1 MCGLVMPL
9 TEHAG
14 CALPHLAVA
23 IVSWLAAEVLAG
35 CAAYATA
42 MYPQLALD
50 DFNDPIAPKPS
61 GPERSEPGLQK
72 RPKPDLRV
80 VSGENGDATGQ
91 SRASRLFDAA
101 QSQVDLRADTV
112 FQREQKPGVRCGWRA
127 AIMRAAIGLLSKIRE
142 ARAGSRARAQR
153 QGSDERLFPDIGAS
167 GLDIKSIARYGAR
180 SE

>member
-9 TEHAG
+9 AEHAG

-23 IVSWLAAEVLAG
+23 IVSWFAAEVLAG

-50 DFNDPIAPKPS
+50 DFNDPVAPKPS
-61 GPERSEPGLQK
+61 EPKRSEPGLQK

-80 VSGENGDATGQ
+80 VSGESGDATGQ

-101 QSQVDLRADTV
+101 QCQIDLGADTV
-112 FQREQKPGVRCGWRA
+112 FQREQKPGAGCGWRA
-127 AIMRAAIGLLSKIRE
+127 AIMRAAIGLLSKIRG
-142 ARAGSRARAQR
+142 ACAGSRARAQR
-153 QGSDERLFPDIGAS
+153 QGIDERLFPDIGAS
-167 GLDIKSIARYGAR
+167 GLDIKSIARYGGR